1 MTEIK
6 YYITKKGL
14 EKLESDYRGL
24 LEFKKR
30 KTTGDDVPSIWH
42 SEEVNPEYLAF
53 QEDLSLLE
61 ARLTEYELILKNI
74 ELITVPSKHDRG
86 IVYLG
91 ARVTVKVD
99 DGQVDEFEIVGTI
112 EANPSLGKISNE
124 SPVGSAFIGKKMGE
138 EVVVSSPQKTL
149 YRIIKIEYGLS

>member
-112 EANPSLGKISNE
+112 EANP
-124 SPVGSAFIGKKMGE
+124 PVGSAFIGKKMGE